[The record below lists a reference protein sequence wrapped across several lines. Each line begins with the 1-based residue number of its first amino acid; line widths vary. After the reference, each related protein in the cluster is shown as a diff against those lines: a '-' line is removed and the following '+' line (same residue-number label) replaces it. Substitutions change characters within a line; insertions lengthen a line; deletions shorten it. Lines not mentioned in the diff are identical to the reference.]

1 MPFPRMPGA
10 RIGLSMALYSQ
21 TIARGY
27 KQTPLRASWANGKC
41 VIDKRAR
48 FDSYWEAFATIM
60 PVTIKDVARES
71 GVNISTVSRALNHSY
86 GVNEQTRE
94 HVAAVAARLNY
105 RPNRV
110 ARGLVTGRS
119 HSLGLI
125 LSDIRNPFFAEVARG
140 AEDAPRAGNCD
151 LVLCNSDLDADKQ
164 MHYVQSLLEKRID
177 GILMNSVSALS
188 REQQAQLT
196 ASDVPIV
203 LLTRP
208 ASNHVFSTVC
218 ANNEAGGAMAAQYLL
233 DLGHRKIAHLTGPKQ
248 HGNLSDRTRGF
259 VRTLRG
265 AKNAIHPIV
274 RYGKF
279 NFAGGAELTRKLL
292 DAHPDITAIFAA
304 NDVMA
309 FGVVKTALERGLR
322 IPEDLS
328 LIGFDNIEFSGIVHP
343 PLTTIHQP
351 KYEMGHAA
359 VEILLRLAANKDKQ
373 IPEHRLL
380 GVELIERQSCR
391 EPSTGG

>member
-1 MPFPRMPGA
+1 
-10 RIGLSMALYSQ
+10 
-21 TIARGY
+21 
-27 KQTPLRASWANGKC
+27 
-41 VIDKRAR
+41 
-48 FDSYWEAFATIM
+48 M

-71 GVNISTVSRALNHSY
+71 GVNISTVSRALNNSY
-86 GVNEQTRE
+86 GVNDQTRE
-94 HVAAVAARLNY
+94 HVSAVALRLNY

-140 AEDAPRAGNCD
+140 AEDAARTGGCD
-151 LVLCNSDLDADKQ
+151 LVLCNSDLDAEKQ
-164 MHYVQSLLEKRID
+164 MHYVRSLLEKRID

-203 LLTRP
+203 LLNRP
-208 ASNHVFSTVC
+208 VSNREFSTVC
-218 ANNEAGGAMAAQYLL
+218 ADNEAGGAMAARYLL

-259 VRTLRG
+259 VRTLQG
-265 AKNAIHPIV
+265 AKNAVHPIV

-279 NFAGGAELTRKLL
+279 NFSGGADLTKKLL
-292 DAHPDITAIFAA
+292 DAHPDVTAIFAA

-309 FGVVKTALERGLR
+309 FGVVKAALERGLR

-351 KYEMGHAA
+351 KYEMGQAA
-359 VEILLRLAANKDKQ
+359 VEILLRMAREKDKR
-373 IPEHRLL
+373 IAEHRLL
-380 GVELIERQSCR
+380 GVEMIERQSCQAPR
-391 EPSTGG
+391 STARGKKR

>member
-1 MPFPRMPGA
+1 
-10 RIGLSMALYSQ
+10 L
-21 TIARGY
+21 
-27 KQTPLRASWANGKC
+27 
-41 VIDKRAR
+41 
-48 FDSYWEAFATIM
+48 EAFAAIM

-71 GVNISTVSRALNHSY
+71 GVNISTVSRALNNSY
-86 GVNEQTRE
+86 GVNNQTRE

-140 AEDAPRAGNCD
+140 AEDAARTGNCD

-164 MHYVQSLLEKRID
+164 MHYVRSLLEKRID

-203 LLTRP
+203 LLNRP
-208 ASNHVFSTVC
+208 ASSQLFSTVC

-259 VRTLRG
+259 VRTLQA
-265 AKNAIHPIV
+265 AKIAIHPIV

-292 DAHPDITAIFAA
+292 DAHPDVTAIFAA

-309 FGVVKTALERGLR
+309 FGVVQAALERGLR

-351 KYEMGHAA
+351 KYEMGQAA
-359 VEILLRLAANKDKQ
+359 VEILLRMARERDKR
-373 IPEHRLL
+373 ITEHRLL
-380 GVELIERQSCR
+380 GVEMIERQSCQA
-391 EPSTGG
+391 PVSTPRTKRRQAG